1 MKKLLFLAF
10 GLLLSGTSFSQILN
24 PVKWTY
30 SAKKINSTEAIVY
43 LKANI
48 DKGWHIYSQSVGEG
62 GPIATHIQ
70 FSPSSVYRLV
80 GKTVEPK
87 PMSKFEKSFNMNV
100 NYFENTVTFQQKIKM
115 SSSSPTVKGKLEFM
129 VCNNSKCLP
138 PDEIEFV
145 VAVK

>member
-1 MKKLLFLAF
+1 MKKLLFMTLA
-10 GLLLSGTSFSQILN
+10 LLLSGTAFSQILK

-30 SAKKINSTEAIVY
+30 SAKKINKIEAIVY

-80 GKTVEPK
+80 GKTIEPK
-87 PMSKFEKSFNMNV
+87 PISKFEKSFNMNV
-100 NYFENTVTFQQKIKM
+100 NYFENTVTFEQKIKM
-115 SSSSPTVKGKLEFM
+115 ASNATTVKGKLEFM
-129 VCNNSKCLP
+129 VCSNSKCLP
-138 PDEIEFV
+138 PDEIEF
-145 VAVK
+145 AIPVK